1 MKLFFDLNVIL
12 DVLARREPWVHDSA
26 AALSLAVE
34 GKAQGFI
41 AAHTATTLDYLLRKH
56 VGAERAAGALVDLLG
71 IVRAVGVDHDQLHRA
86 FALGWNDFEDAVQAV
101 CALETGADYIVTR
114 DPKPFAALTI
124 PVVHPSELLGV
135 PAE

>member
-1 MKLFFDLNVIL
+1 M
-12 DVLARREPWVHDSA
+12 
-26 AALSLAVE
+26 VE

-41 AAHTATTLDYLLRKH
+41 AAHTVTTLDSLLRKH
-56 VGAERAAGALVDLLG
+56 VRAERAAGALVNLLG
-71 IVRAVGVDHDQLHRA
+71 IVRAVGVDHEQLHRA

-124 PVVHPSELLGV
+124 PVAHPSELLGI